1 MHAHGVWLPGTVPR
15 FKVGGNN
22 PSALVSKR
30 GLNTTLTQ
38 AASGASVL
46 SSAPPYQHR
55 TNSSMFIPFPIN
67 PPFVSF

>member
-46 SSAPPYQHR
+46 
-55 TNSSMFIPFPIN
+55 
-67 PPFVSF
+67 